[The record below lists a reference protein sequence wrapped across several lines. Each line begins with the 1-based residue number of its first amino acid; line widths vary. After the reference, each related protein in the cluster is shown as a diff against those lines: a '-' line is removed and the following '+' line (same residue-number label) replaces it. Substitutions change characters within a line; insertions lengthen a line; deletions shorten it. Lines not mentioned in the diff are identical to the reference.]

1 VAADATPFL
10 PTQNFATQNLKLRF
24 MDRKSIIVLIISFA
38 LILLWP
44 KLMHELYPPPPKSTN
59 TVVTATNQL
68 ATNISTS
75 AIAVATNA
83 LTTNGSSAIPQI
95 KDDAPEQLLV
105 ITNENAIYNFT
116 SRGGGL
122 KSVQLRKY
130 PETIDCGKTS
140 PGELRLATLNARAF
154 VPTLAWI
161 GGDSAENGSF
171 HLSQS
176 GETIRAEKSLS
187 NGLVVIKE
195 FQVSSNYLLNAKVR
209 LENRSAKTMT
219 ISPHELVIGTA
230 TPMSNARDETI
241 TMGMFWYNGS
251 KAEHIKADWFANR
264 SILSC
269 VGMGGAPRAE
279 FQDGASNVV
288 WAAVHNQFFT
298 LAVIPRE
305 AAPKIIARQIQL
317 PIDEGAVVDAKVLL
331 NTNGIQTSLAY
342 LALTLTA
349 NQGMERQYTIYAGPK
364 EYNNLARIGNEMNNN
379 LDAVMD
385 FGFFGFF
392 AKMLLLSM
400 NGLHALGIT
409 YGFAIIA
416 ITVIIKLIFWP
427 LTKAS
432 TKSMKRMQALQPQ
445 MKAIAEKY
453 KDDPMKKNQKTMEFM
468 KEHKVSPLGGCLP
481 MVLQIPVFFGFYTM
495 IRSAIELRGAS
506 FLWACDLSQADTVA
520 HIAGFPINVLPLI
533 YGVTLLWS
541 AQLTPVSPGVDPA
554 QQKMMKYMPVM
565 FLLFLYK
572 MAAGLTLYWTV
583 QNLLT
588 IAQLKLTKTQDE
600 PVGTVTVVSPKKK
613 K

>member
-1 VAADATPFL
+1 
-10 PTQNFATQNLKLRF
+10 
-24 MDRKSIIVLIISFA
+24 MDRKSIVVLVVSFA

-44 KLMHELYPPPPKSTN
+44 KLMHEFYPPPPKNTN
-59 TVVTATNQL
+59 VVELATNQL
-68 ATNISTS
+68 AANVATNISTNGLV
-75 AIAVATNA
+75 AATNA
-83 LTTNGSSAIPQI
+83 VSSIPQI
-95 KDDAPEQLLV
+95 NDTAPEQLLV
-105 ITNENAIYNFT
+105 ITNEDAIYSFT

-122 KSVQLRKY
+122 KSVQLRHY
-130 PETIDCGKTS
+130 PETIDCGKTT
-140 PGELRLATLNARAF
+140 PQELRLASLNSKAPLPAL
-154 VPTLAWI
+154 TWL
-161 GGDSAENGSF
+161 GGNGFGNGSF

-176 GETIRAEKSLS
+176 NETIRAERSLS

-195 FQVSSNYLLNAKVR
+195 FQVSSNYLLKAKVR
-209 LENRSAKTMT
+209 LENRSGQTAA
-219 ISPHELVIGTA
+219 IPAHEVVIGTA
-230 TPMSNARDETI
+230 TPMSNVQDESPTLG
-241 TMGMFWYNGS
+241 TFWYNGS
-251 KAEHIKADWFANR
+251 KAAHIQNSWFANR
-264 SILSC
+264 SFLSC
-269 VGMGGAPRAE
+269 VGMGGPPRTE

-288 WAAVHNQFFT
+288 WAAVHNQFFA
-298 LAVIPRE
+298 LAVIPGE
-305 AAPKIIARQIQL
+305 PAPKVVAREIQL
-317 PIDEGAVVDAKVLL
+317 PISTNAISTSAKPLPPPK
-331 NTNGIQTSLAY
+331 GIQTSFAY
-342 LALTLTA
+342 PALNLEA
-349 NQGMERQYTIYAGPK
+349 HQGLERLYTIYAGPK
-364 EYNNLARIGNEMNNN
+364 EYNALARIGNAMNNN

-400 NGLHALGIT
+400 NGLHALGLG
-409 YGFAIIA
+409 YGVAIVA
-416 ITVIIKLIFWP
+416 ITVIIKMVFWP

-506 FLWACDLSQADTVA
+506 FLWACDLSQADTIG

-588 IAQLKLTKTQDE
+588 IAQMKLTKTKDE
-600 PVGTVTVVSPKKK
+600 PTTGPVVAPRKKR
-613 K
+613 